1 MKSEGVI
8 FLLFTFHFS
17 LFFVPLHPIMGR
29 KIVLLIFLVL
39 QTALAGAQQTD
50 NEKQARRIFNQ
61 AYNQVFGDQG
71 ATLHYD
77 VNIIGIYKTS
87 GTIWY
92 KGKKQKFVD
101 ERVNTWN
108 DGTTAYMAFRKKKE
122 VQIHH
127 ANSDKKDKYS
137 GKFKFHPEDFDYS
150 IGEDDGMFLLTLKQ
164 KKKAKGSIKVIKA
177 WVTKKGYEPVRLRI
191 KVAFIWTTVTVSD
204 FRTGGIT
211 DDLFVFPL
219 NQYKDWKFVDKRKE

>member
-1 MKSEGVI
+1 MR
-8 FLLFTFHFS
+8 
-17 LFFVPLHPIMGR
+17 R
-29 KIVLLIFLVL
+29 KIVLLVILAL
-39 QTALAGAQQTD
+39 QTVVLCAQQTA

-61 AYNQVFGDQG
+61 AYNQVFGEQG

-108 DGTTAYMAFRKKKE
+108 DGQTAYMAFRKKKE
-122 VQIHH
+122 VHIHH

-137 GKFKFHPEDFDYS
+137 GKFKFNLDDFDYS
-150 IGEDDGMFLLTLKQ
+150 IAEDDGMFLITLKQ
-164 KKKAKGSIKVIKA
+164 KKKAKGTIKVVKA

-191 KVAFIWTTVTVSD
+191 KVSIIWTTVSISN
-204 FRTGGIT
+204 FKAGGI
-211 DDLFVFPL
+211 DDNLFVFPR
-219 NQYKDWKFVDKRKE
+219 NQYKDWKFIDKRNE

>member
-1 MKSEGVI
+1 MR
-8 FLLFTFHFS
+8 
-17 LFFVPLHPIMGR
+17 R
-29 KIVLLIFLVL
+29 KIVLLVILAL
-39 QTALAGAQQTD
+39 QTVVLCAQQTA

-61 AYNQVFGDQG
+61 AYNQVFGEQG

-108 DGTTAYMAFRKKKE
+108 DGQTAYMAFRKKKE
-122 VQIHH
+122 VHIHH

-137 GKFKFHPEDFDYS
+137 GKFKFNRDDFDYS
-150 IGEDDGMFLLTLKQ
+150 IAEDDGMFLITLKQ
-164 KKKAKGSIKVIKA
+164 KKKAKGTIKVVKA

-191 KVAFIWTTVTVSD
+191 KVSIIWTTVTISD
-204 FRTGGIT
+204 FKVGGI
-211 DDLFVFPL
+211 DDNLFVFPR
-219 NQYKDWKFVDKRKE
+219 NQYKDWKFIDKRNE

>member
-1 MKSEGVI
+1 MR
-8 FLLFTFHFS
+8 
-17 LFFVPLHPIMGR
+17 R
-29 KIVLLIFLVL
+29 KIVLLVILAL
-39 QTALAGAQQTD
+39 QTVALCAQQTA

-61 AYNQVFGDQG
+61 AYNQVFGEQG

-108 DGTTAYMAFRKKKE
+108 DGQTAYMAFRKKKE
-122 VQIHH
+122 VHIHH

-137 GKFKFHPEDFDYS
+137 GKFKFNLDDFDYS
-150 IGEDDGMFLLTLKQ
+150 IAEDDGLFLITLKQ
-164 KKKAKGSIKVIKA
+164 KKKAKGTIKVVKA

-191 KVAFIWTTVTVSD
+191 KVSIIWTTVTISD
-204 FRTGGIT
+204 FKVGGI
-211 DDLFVFPL
+211 DDNLFVFPR
-219 NQYKDWKFVDKRKE
+219 NQYKDWKFIDKRNE

>member
-1 MKSEGVI
+1 MKMRSLL
-8 FLLFTFHFS
+8 FYLFTF
-17 LFFVPLHPIMGR
+17 LTLIYFVSLHPVMRR
-29 KIVLLIFLVL
+29 KIVLLVILAL
-39 QTALAGAQQTD
+39 QTVVLCAQQTA

-61 AYNQVFGDQG
+61 AYNQVFGEQG

-108 DGTTAYMAFRKKKE
+108 DGQTAYMAFRKKKE
-122 VQIHH
+122 VHIHH

-137 GKFKFHPEDFDYS
+137 GKFKFNLDDFDYS
-150 IGEDDGMFLLTLKQ
+150 IAEDDGLFLITLKQ
-164 KKKAKGSIKVIKA
+164 KKKAKGTIKVVKA

-191 KVAFIWTTVTVSD
+191 KVSIIWTTVSISN
-204 FRTGGIT
+204 FKAGGI
-211 DDLFVFPL
+211 DDDIFVFPR
-219 NQYKDWKFVDKRKE
+219 NQYKDWKFIDKRNE

>member
-1 MKSEGVI
+1 MR
-8 FLLFTFHFS
+8 
-17 LFFVPLHPIMGR
+17 R
-29 KIVLLIFLVL
+29 KIVLLVILAL
-39 QTALAGAQQTD
+39 QTVVLCAQQTA

-61 AYNQVFGDQG
+61 AYNQVFGEQG

-108 DGTTAYMAFRKKKE
+108 DGQTAYMAFRKKKE
-122 VQIHH
+122 VHIHH

-137 GKFKFHPEDFDYS
+137 GKFKFNLDDFDYS
-150 IGEDDGMFLLTLKQ
+150 IAEDDGMFLITLKQ
-164 KKKAKGSIKVIKA
+164 KKKAKGTIKVVKA

-191 KVAFIWTTVTVSD
+191 KVSIIWTTVSISN
-204 FRTGGIT
+204 FKAGGI
-211 DDLFVFPL
+211 DDDIFVFPR
-219 NQYKDWKFVDKRKE
+219 NQYKDWKFIDKRNE

>member
-1 MKSEGVI
+1 
-8 FLLFTFHFS
+8 
-17 LFFVPLHPIMGR
+17 MGR

-137 GKFKFHPEDFDYS
+137 GKFKFHPEEFDYS

-211 DDLFVFPL
+211 DDLFVFPR

>member
-1 MKSEGVI
+1 MR
-8 FLLFTFHFS
+8 
-17 LFFVPLHPIMGR
+17 R
-29 KIVLLIFLVL
+29 KIVLLVILAL
-39 QTALAGAQQTD
+39 QTVVLCAQQTA

-61 AYNQVFGDQG
+61 AYNQVFGEQG

-108 DGTTAYMAFRKKKE
+108 DGQTAYMAFRKKKE
-122 VQIHH
+122 VHIHH

-137 GKFKFHPEDFDYS
+137 GKFKFNLDDFDYS
-150 IGEDDGMFLLTLKQ
+150 IAEDDGMFLITLKQ
-164 KKKAKGSIKVIKA
+164 KKKAKGTIKVVKA

-191 KVAFIWTTVTVSD
+191 KVSIIWTTVTISD
-204 FRTGGIT
+204 FKAGGI
-211 DDLFVFPL
+211 DDGIFVFPR
-219 NQYKDWKFVDKRKE
+219 NQYKDWKFIDKRNE